1 MHFMVTLARSRTLMA
16 GWLRDLLNAHRR
28 KVEQEEHFYRSL
40 ATYCR
45 ANNVSPVC
53 EDDWKTTAYIRNDDK
68 PSTIHRQ
75 GDVLWTKANLPR

>member
-1 MHFMVTLARSRTLMA
+1 MDTLTRSRTLFA
-16 GWLRDLLNAHRR
+16 GWLKCLLDAHRR
-28 KVEQEEHFYRSL
+28 RTEQETDFYRNL

-53 EDDWKTTAYIRNDDK
+53 EDDWKTAAYIRNDDK
-68 PSTIHRQ
+68 SSMINRK